1 MYKGVLNW
9 SHFQSVKKLKAPI
22 LVAKCN
28 QQNIRSKV
36 LDFPNFF
43 IICSFKIGTDDLAPT
58 TYITLFI
65 MSNII

>member
-36 LDFPNFF
+36 LDFLNLL

-58 TYITLFI
+58 TYKYYLIHHV
-65 MSNII
+65 